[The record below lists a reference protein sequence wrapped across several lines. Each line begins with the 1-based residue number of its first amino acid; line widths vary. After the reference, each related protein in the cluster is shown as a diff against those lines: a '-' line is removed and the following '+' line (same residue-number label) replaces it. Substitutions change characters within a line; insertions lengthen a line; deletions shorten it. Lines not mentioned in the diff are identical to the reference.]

1 MINLDVIKW
10 IVNTLKKE
18 TETIGEYSLEYTTA
32 LLMNLSLRV
41 AGKTKCEE
49 ISNGYKQSLV
59 LQVLSDLVE
68 HDNMVVRTHVNG
80 TLYSILTRETLRA

>member
-10 IVNTLKKE
+10 IVTTLKKE
-18 TETIGEYSLEYTTA
+18 SETICEYSLEYTTA

-49 ISNGYKQSLV
+49 ISKG
-59 LQVLSDLVE
+59 
-68 HDNMVVRTHVNG
+68 
-80 TLYSILTRETLRA
+80 